1 MKRLFLIK
9 AGTDLLPYL
18 MPKLNQVHVPKKKR
32 AIMKAGTDLVLIYSK
47 GKCLVQRA
55 DIRTPYRHMIFTF
68 NITDWN
74 KYIYPMELTCLSTQ
88 GLITDQVDG
97 LAWVQPETFKPNSVN
112 VKTY

>member
-9 AGTDLLPYL
+9 AETDLLPYL
-18 MPKLNQVHVPKKKR
+18 MPKLNQAHLPKKKR
-32 AIMKAGTDLVLIYSK
+32 AIMTAGTDLVLIYSK

-74 KYIYPMELTCLSTQ
+74 KYIYPMEFSCLSTQ
-88 GLITDQVDG
+88 GFITDQEDG
-97 LAWVQPETFKPNSVN
+97 FTWIQPDVSKVTYLD

>member
-18 MPKLNQVHVPKKKR
+18 MPKLNQAHLPKKKR
-32 AIMKAGTDLVLIYSK
+32 AIMKSGTDLVLSYNN

-55 DIRTPYRHMIFTF
+55 DIRTPYHHMIFTF
-68 NITDWN
+68 NTPNWD

>member
-18 MPKLNQVHVPKKKR
+18 MPKLNQAHLPKKKR
-32 AIMKAGTDLVLIYSK
+32 AIMKAGTDLVLSYNN

-55 DIRTPYRHMIFTF
+55 DMRTPYHHMIFTF
-68 NITDWN
+68 NTPNWD
-74 KYIYPMELTCLSTQ
+74 KYIYPMELTCHSTQ
-88 GLITDQVDG
+88 GLITDQEDG
-97 LAWVQPETFKPNSVN
+97 FILIQPYASKPTCVN

>member
-1 MKRLFLIK
+1 MKRLYLIK
-9 AGTDLLPYL
+9 TGTDLLPYL

-55 DIRTPYRHMIFTF
+55 DIRVPYQHMVFMY
-68 NITDWN
+68 NLQDWD

-88 GLITDQVDG
+88 GLITNQIDG
-97 LAWVQPETFKPNSVN
+97 LTWIQPDVSKVGGVN

>member
-32 AIMKAGTDLVLIYSK
+32 GIMKAGTDLVLIYSK

-55 DIRTPYRHMIFTF
+55 DIRTPYRHMIFAF

-74 KYIYPMELTCLSTQ
+74 KYIYPMELSCPPLRSYRR
-88 GLITDQVDG
+88 DQEVG

>member
-18 MPKLNQVHVPKKKR
+18 MPKLNQVNVPKKKR

-55 DIRTPYRHMIFTF
+55 DIRTPYRHMVFMF
-68 NITDWN
+68 NLPDWH